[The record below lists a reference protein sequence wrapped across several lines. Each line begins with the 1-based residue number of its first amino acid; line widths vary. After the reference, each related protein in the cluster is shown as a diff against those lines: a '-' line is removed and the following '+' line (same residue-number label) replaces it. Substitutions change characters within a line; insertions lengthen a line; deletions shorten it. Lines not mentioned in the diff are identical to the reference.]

1 MATSKVDVSVTNQN
15 FHIYTCIAS
24 ADADT
29 TLTFAHTLGFIPTT
43 VIITELTPQGVAS
56 GWVWNKSVTD
66 ATNVGFTKTSVAMGT
81 GDAASQ
87 IQVWVGRLWSAAA

>member
-1 MATSKVDVSVTNQN
+1 MATSKVDVSVANQN

-29 TLTFAHTLGFIPTT
+29 TLTFAHTLGFIPTS
-43 VIITELTPQGVAS
+43 VHITALTPQGIAS

-66 ATNVGFTKTSVAMGT
+66 ITNVGFTKTSTAMGT

-87 IQVWVGRLWSAAA
+87 IQVWVGRLQSSVA